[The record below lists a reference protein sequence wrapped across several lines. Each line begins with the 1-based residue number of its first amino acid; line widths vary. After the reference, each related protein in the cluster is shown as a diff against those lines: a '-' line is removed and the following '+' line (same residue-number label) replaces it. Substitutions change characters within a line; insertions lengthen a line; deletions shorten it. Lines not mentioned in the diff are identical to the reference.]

1 MPWALPFPLTSTMLL
16 LVTSLLLCELPHPA
30 FLLIPEKSDPRTAV
44 PASSLNVRFDSRT
57 MNLSWDCQE
66 NTTFSRCFLTDKKNR
81 VVEPRLS
88 RNECSCTFR
97 EICLHEGVTFEVHV
111 NTSQRGFQQKLLY
124 PNSGREGTAA
134 QNFSCFIYNVDFMN
148 CSWARGPTAPRDVQY
163 FLYIQNL
170 KRKREIRCPYYIQ
183 DAGTHVGCHLDNLS
197 GLTSRNYFLV
207 NGTSRE
213 IGIQFFDSLLDTK
226 KIERFNP
233 PGNVTVRCN
242 TTHCLIRWKQPRTYQ
257 KLSYLDFQYQLAVH
271 RKNAQ
276 PGTEN
281 LLINVSGDLENRYNF
296 PSSEPRVKHSVKIR
310 AADVRILNWSSW
322 SEATEFGSDDR
333 NLSSVY
339 TYVLLILGT
348 LVCGIVLGFLFKRFL
363 RVQRLFPPVPQ
374 IKDKLNDNHE
384 VEDEII
390 WEEFTPEEGKG
401 YREEVLTVKE
411 IT

>member
-1 MPWALPFPLTSTMLL
+1 
-16 LVTSLLLCELPHPA
+16 
-30 FLLIPEKSDPRTAV
+30 
-44 PASSLNVRFDSRT
+44 
-57 MNLSWDCQE
+57 MNLTWDCQE
-66 NTTFSRCFLTDKKNR
+66 NTTFSRCFLIDKKNR
-81 VVEPRLS
+81 VVEPRVT
-88 RNECSCTFR
+88 NKECACTFR
-97 EICLHEGVTFEVHV
+97 ELCLHGGVTFEVHV
-111 NTSQRGFQQKLLY
+111 NTSQRAFQEKLLY

-134 QNFSCFIYNVDFMN
+134 QNFSCFIYDVDFMN
-148 CSWARGPTAPRDVQY
+148 CTWARGPTAPRDVQY
-163 FLYIQNL
+163 FLYIQNS
-170 KRKREIRCPYYIQ
+170 KRRREIQCPYYIE
-183 DAGTHVGCHLDNLS
+183 DSGTHVGCHVGNLS

-207 NGTSRE
+207 NGTSQE

-242 TTHCLIRWKQPRTYQ
+242 TTHCLVRWKQPRTYQ
-257 KLSYLDFQYQLAVH
+257 KLSYLDFQYQLDVH
-271 RKNAQ
+271 RKNTQ

-281 LLINVSGDLENRYNF
+281 LPINVSGDLENRYNF
-296 PSSEPRVKHSVKIR
+296 PSSEPRAKHAVKIR

-322 SEATEFGSDDR
+322 SEAAEFGSDDR
-333 NLSSVY
+333 NPSSVHI
-339 TYVLLILGT
+339 YVLLILGT
-348 LVCGIVLGFLFKRFL
+348 LVCGLVFGFLFKRFL

>member
-1 MPWALPFPLTSTMLL
+1 MALQTFPSWPRSLIRPALPFPLTSTMLL

-226 KIERFNP
+226 KIGLCPAPSLQNDSTLPAMSLYVATRRTASYGGNSPGPIRSCRTWTFSTSWPSTERMP
-233 PGNVTVRCN
+233 SLAR
-242 TTHCLIRWKQPRTYQ
+242 KTY
-257 KLSYLDFQYQLAVH
+257 
-271 RKNAQ
+271 
-276 PGTEN
+276 
-281 LLINVSGDLENRYNF
+281 
-296 PSSEPRVKHSVKIR
+296 
-310 AADVRILNWSSW
+310 
-322 SEATEFGSDDR
+322 
-333 NLSSVY
+333 
-339 TYVLLILGT
+339 
-348 LVCGIVLGFLFKRFL
+348 
-363 RVQRLFPPVPQ
+363 
-374 IKDKLNDNHE
+374 
-384 VEDEII
+384 
-390 WEEFTPEEGKG
+390 
-401 YREEVLTVKE
+401 
-411 IT
+411 

>member
-1 MPWALPFPLTSTMLL
+1 MPRALPFSLGSTMFL
-16 LVTSLLLCELPHPA
+16 LVTSLVLCELLHPA
-30 FLLIPEKSDPRTAV
+30 FLLIPEKS
-44 PASSLNVRFDSRT
+44 ASGLNVRFDART
-57 MNLSWDCQE
+57 MNLTWDCQE
-66 NTTFSRCFLTDKKNR
+66 NTTFSRCFLIDKKNR
-81 VVEPRLS
+81 VVEPRVT
-88 RNECSCTFR
+88 NKECACTFR
-97 EICLHEGVTFEVHV
+97 ELCLHGGVTFEVHV
-111 NTSQRGFQQKLLY
+111 NTSQRAFQEKLLY

-134 QNFSCFIYNVDFMN
+134 QNFSCFIYDVDFMN
-148 CSWARGPTAPRDVQY
+148 CTWARGPTAPRDVQY
-163 FLYIQNL
+163 FLYIQNS
-170 KRKREIRCPYYIQ
+170 KRRREIQCPYYIE
-183 DAGTHVGCHLDNLS
+183 DSGTHVGCHVGNLS

-207 NGTSRE
+207 NGTSQE

-242 TTHCLIRWKQPRTYQ
+242 TTHCLVRWKQPRTYQ
-257 KLSYLDFQYQLAVH
+257 KLSYLDFQYQLDVH
-271 RKNAQ
+271 RK
-276 PGTEN
+276 
-281 LLINVSGDLENRYNF
+281 INVSGDLENRYNF
-296 PSSEPRVKHSVKIR
+296 PSSEPRAKHAVKIR

-322 SEATEFGSDDR
+322 SEAAEFGSDDR
-333 NLSSVY
+333 NPSSVHI
-339 TYVLLILGT
+339 YVLLILGT
-348 LVCGIVLGFLFKRFL
+348 LVCGLVFGFLFKRFL